1 MSGGYKKELL
11 SDMKATSPDSGFLD
25 QSRINAR
32 IKHAGGKII
41 MGSHGE
47 DPGVGAH
54 WEVWALQM
62 GGLSNF
68 EALQTATI
76 TAAEAL
82 GMQKDLG
89 SIEVGKIADL
99 IVLDKNPLED
109 IHNTTSLKYVMKA
122 GVLYESETLDEVWPD
137 KKKKPASW
145 R

>member
-11 SDMKATSPDSGFLD
+11 SDINAPSPDSGFLD
-25 QSRINAR
+25 QSRIDAR

-89 SIEVGKIADL
+89 SLETGKIADL
-99 IVLDKNPLED
+99 IILDKNPLVD
-109 IHNTTSLKYVMKA
+109 IHNTTSIKFVMKA
-122 GVLYESETLDEVWPD
+122 GVLYESETLNEVWPD
-137 KKKKPASW
+137 KKKGPANW